1 MIDTTFRAFT
11 IRKSSALHF
20 DFVAH
25 REDIL
30 TSKTT
35 ERDISTPSQNSGQG
49 LDSQRLRP
57 VLSLGALVLF
67 GLAFVGPTAPY
78 TFFGVGA
85 VESRGHFALVYL
97 IAMIAVSFTAL
108 SYGKMAS
115 AFPEAGSAYAYASK
129 AIHPVVGYF
138 AGWVMILDYILMPML
153 CVIIVGATSHKLV
166 PGIPYSVWVLGTA
179 AIITGINLAG
189 IEMTSRAT
197 MIFNVVLAVSV
208 LWFVGAAVWALTHGA
223 GRATLFSIEPF
234 YSSQSFSL
242 RAVMSAT
249 PVAVLSFLGFD
260 GISTL
265 AEDAHEPEQNVARA
279 TVLVCVI
286 AGVLFILQ
294 TYLGQLI
301 WPDYGTFLPIETAFS
316 DIGRLIGGP
325 ALAYLIALLVV
336 AQAWASGITSQA
348 SASRLLFGM
357 ARDGKLPRTLFGYLH
372 PDRRTPVYSIVLLGG
387 IAMIGGL
394 LLNLD
399 KAAELVN
406 FGACA
411 GFMIVNLSVIGHYY
425 IRLQRNLLTSLVS
438 PAVGFL
444 ICLWIWFS
452 ISTLAM
458 KVGALWTLAGITYLL
473 FQMRRGAR
481 QTSTIRSES

>member
-1 MIDTTFRAFT
+1 MIQ
-11 IRKSSALHF
+11 
-20 DFVAH
+20 
-25 REDIL
+25 REQIL
-30 TSKTT
+30 THKTT
-35 ERDISTPSQNSGQG
+35 AEIPTPSPNSGQR
-49 LDSQRLRP
+49 LDGQKLRP

-85 VESRGHFALVYL
+85 VESRGHFALVYM

-108 SYGKMAS
+108 SYGKMAT

-166 PGIPYSVWVLGTA
+166 PAIPYGVWVVGTA
-179 AIITGINLAG
+179 AVITGINLAG

-197 MIFNVVLAVSV
+197 TIFNVVLAVSV
-208 LWFVGAAVWALTHGA
+208 VWFVGTAVWALIHGV
-223 GRATLFSIEPF
+223 GRGTLFSIEPF
-234 YSSQSFSL
+234 YSAHSFSL
-242 RAVMSAT
+242 KAVMGAT

-265 AEDAHEPEQNVARA
+265 AEDAKEPEKNVARA

-286 AGVLFILQ
+286 AGVLFIMQ

-301 WPDYGTFLPIETAFS
+301 WPNYTTFSPIETAFS

-357 ARDGKLPRTLFGYLH
+357 ARDGKLPRTVFGYLH
-372 PDRRTPVYSIVLLGG
+372 PDRRTPIYSILLMGA

-394 LLNLD
+394 FLNLD

-425 IRLQRNLLTSLVS
+425 VRLRRNLFMSFIS
-438 PAVGFL
+438 PALGFL

-452 ISTLAM
+452 VSTLAM
-458 KVGALWTLAGITYLL
+458 KVGALWTLAGVAYLL
-473 FQMRRGAR
+473 FQTRRDTR
-481 QTSTIRSES
+481 QAATIRSES